1 MLKIVFIY
9 FIGVIFTT
17 LAAYAVDLCN
27 EDKEMEL
34 KFKRVINLIF
44 SGLILFLMAVI
55 IKNWAMEVKNA
66 ATYLEILKTTLIND
80 VFFLLLV
87 AFGNIVVEN
96 TKRIRK
102 NLFNLKIRKQ
112 WEKYQ
117 EEKQEELN

>member
-1 MLKIVFIY
+1 MIKIVMIY
-9 FIGVIFTT
+9 FFGVILTT
-17 LAAYAVDLCN
+17 LAAYIVDLCN
-27 EDKEMEL
+27 EDEEMEL

-44 SGLILFLMAVI
+44 SGLILFLMAVV

-66 ATYLEILKTTLIND
+66 ATYLEILKTTLINS

-102 NLFNLKIRKQ
+102 NLFNLIIRKQ